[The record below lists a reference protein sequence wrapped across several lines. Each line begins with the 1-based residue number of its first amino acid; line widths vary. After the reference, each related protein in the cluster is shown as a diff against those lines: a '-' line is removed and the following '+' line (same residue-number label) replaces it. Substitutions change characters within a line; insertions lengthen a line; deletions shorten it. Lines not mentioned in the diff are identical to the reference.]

1 MPALA
6 LVCGI
11 CSQRLPRRWMT
22 ENGRVEKISVALTPA
37 MAGMLRGGVASASEL
52 MRGALREWKA
62 RREDRR
68 GALAAL
74 L

>member
-1 MPALA
+1 LRHLLATPAA
-6 LVCGI
+6 PVDD
-11 CSQRLPRRWMT
+11 Q
-22 ENGRVEKISVALTPA
+22 NGRVEKISVALTPE

-62 RREDRR
+62 RRLERHET
-68 GALAAL
+68 LAGL